1 MVFATNHPIQVAMPS
16 AAKMSRRLTA
26 AVDAWAEA
34 HGTAR
39 SDAIRQLVE
48 FGLSGTPPLDPL
60 DPIRR
65 DSVEIEDLAVK
76 QIDDLLDPRF
86 PFQNA
91 NVASAGLPKAR
102 RNSWI
107 GAMTCRSQANE

>member
-60 DPIRR
+60 
-65 DSVEIEDLAVK
+65 EIEDLAVK

-107 GAMTCRSQANE
+107 GALTCRSQANE